1 MATWVELGPGG
12 QPLARAIVRAPSC
25 PAVLIDGTSRE
36 MSLRAAP
43 RPSFPERVC
52 ELALPAGTRSARLGA
67 HALPLPK
74 ADPRRI
80 VVLGDSGC
88 RLKKKVLQACN
99 DLDQWPFAQVA
110 ARAADDAPDLVIHV
124 GDYVY
129 RERECPEGN
138 EGCAASPFG
147 DRLDTWVADF
157 FAPARPL
164 LAAAPW
170 IMARGN
176 HESCQRAG
184 GGFLRLLDPRPV
196 PAQCSDRTGPYAV
209 PLGSRSLVVLDSS
222 GVVDEHPSA
231 ADVARAR
238 ADIATAPFSKDAPAW
253 LVSHH
258 PPFGVEANLKR
269 KGELRAPGASLRAAS
284 DLLPRSLELILSGHI
299 HLYELVKLEHGP
311 VQAVAGTGGT
321 ELDPEPELTVERVAA
336 ALGVPVSFARARA
349 SFGYLLLERE
359 ADGVWV
365 ADLRDENGSCAL
377 RCRLE
382 ASGPRCGAVR
392 P

>member
-1 MATWVELGPGG
+1 MAAWVEIGPGG
-12 QPLARAIVRAPSC
+12 QALARALVRGPAC
-25 PAVLIDGTSRE
+25 PEVILDGHAQL
-36 MSLRAAP
+36 MALRATP

-52 ELALPAGTRSARLGA
+52 ELVLPAGTRRASIAG
-67 HALPLPK
+67 HGLPLPK
-74 ADPRRI
+74 ADPKRI

-99 DLDQWPFAQVA
+99 DLEAWPFAQVA

-138 EGCAASPFG
+138 EGCAESPFG

-176 HESCQRAG
+176 HESCQRSG

-196 PAQCSDRTGPYAV
+196 PPGCSDRTGPYAL
-209 PLGSRSLVVLDSS
+209 PLGSRSLVVLDSA
-222 GVVDEHPSA
+222 GAVDERPTAADLAHA
-231 ADVARAR
+231 RADVAA
-238 ADIATAPFSKDAPAW
+238 APFPRDGTSW

-258 PPFGVEANLKR
+258 PPFGVEMDLRR
-269 KGELRAPGASLRAAS
+269 KGQLRAPGASLRGAR
-284 DLLPRSLELILSGHI
+284 DLLPAGVELILSGHI
-299 HLYELVKLEHGP
+299 HLYELVKLERGP
-311 VQAVAGTGGT
+311 VQAIAGTGGT
-321 ELDPEPELTVERVAA
+321 ELDPEPALTADGVAR
-336 ALGVPVSFARARA
+336 ALGVPVTFARARA
-349 SFGYLLLERE
+349 AFGYLLLERE

-365 ADLRDENGSCAL
+365 ADLRDERGGCAL

-382 ASGPRCGAVR
+382 PAGPRCGALR
-392 P
+392 E

>member
-1 MATWVELGPGG
+1 MAAWVELGPGG
-12 QPLARAIVRAPSC
+12 QALARAIVRGPRC
-25 PAVLIDGTSRE
+25 PDLALDGVAHE
-36 MSLRAAP
+36 MLLRAAP

-52 ELALPAGTRSARLGA
+52 ELALPAGARRARVGRQ
-67 HALPLPK
+67 ALPLPN

-99 DLDQWPFAQVA
+99 DLEAWPFAEVA

-129 RERECPEGN
+129 RERECPEDN
-138 EGCAASPFG
+138 EGCASSPFG

-184 GGFLRLLDPRPV
+184 VGYLRLLDPRPV
-196 PAQCSDRTGPYAV
+196 PPACSDRTGPYAL
-209 PLGSRSLVVLDSS
+209 PLGSRSLVVIDSA
-222 GVVDEHPSA
+222 GAVDERPSA

-238 ADIATAPFSKDAPAW
+238 ADVAAAPFPGRDPSW

-258 PPFGVEANLKR
+258 PLFGVEVDQKR
-269 KGELRAPGASLRAAS
+269 QGKLRAPGASLRAAA
-284 DLLPRSLELILSGHI
+284 DLLPARLELILSGHI
-299 HLYELVKLEHGP
+299 HLYELIQLVRGP
-311 VQAVAGTGGT
+311 VQAVAGVGGT
-321 ELDPEPELTVERVAA
+321 ELDPEPALTSERVAA

-349 SFGYLLLERE
+349 VFGYLLLERE

-365 ADLRDENGSCAL
+365 ADLRDARGNCTL

-382 ASGPRCGAVR
+382 PGGPSCGALR
-392 P
+392 D